1 MALKELISALSE
13 KSKFYESDFFPS
25 ERLDNAEG
33 RFELLGLSILDVN
46 NYDADK
52 LWYVIAPKLR
62 ESNVISINYLQNSSI
77 ENIQASLVESG
88 YNRGNYTRTF
98 AERLKQLSEVINNEP
113 YQGDISNLFNSFE
126 EHNSN
131 TINTILRELKKINGI
146 GQKVGTM
153 FIKFMLST
161 FNQWEWR
168 GNINSLLGI
177 AAPNDFQVRK
187 VYTRFIANRINNF
200 ENELSL
206 FSNEIEVSF
215 IEIDNVFWNVGRI
228 FCDQLNPACH
238 YCPLEPFCKYAEC
251 RRLKDYDR
259 LKEIDE
265 FVE

>member
-25 ERLDNAEG
+25 ERLNNAEG

-52 LWYVIAPKLR
+52 LWYLIAPKLR
-62 ESNVISINYLQNSSI
+62 ERNIISINYLQNSSVEEIQQSLI
-77 ENIQASLVESG
+77 ENG
-88 YNRGNYTRTF
+88 YNRGNYTKTF
-98 AERLKQLSEVINNEP
+98 AERLKQLCDVINNEP
-113 YQGDISNLFNSFE
+113 YQGDISTLFNSYV
-126 EHNSN
+126 EHNQN
-131 TINTILRELKKINGI
+131 TIEAILKELKKINGI

-161 FNQWEWR
+161 FHKWEWR
-168 GNINSLLGI
+168 GDLTSLLGI

-187 VYTRFIANRINNF
+187 VYTRFIANRINDF

-206 FSNEIEVSF
+206 FSNEVEVNF

-228 FCDQLNPACH
+228 FCNQLNPACH
-238 YCPLEPFCKYAEC
+238 YCPLEPFCKYAEF
-251 RRLKDYDR
+251 RRLKNFDR

-265 FVE
+265 FIE